1 MARHKSSLEARKNAP
16 RWQVPN
22 SRNYILRKK
31 SSSSPS
37 RPTTTR
43 PPHQPDSSP
52 KPPWRK
58 KRRATKKGQALYGA
72 TAKRVRHFTNQEFG
86 RRLGLENLN
95 KHENYHLII
104 YFLFH

>member
-31 SSSSPS
+31 KFEQPQQA
-37 RPTTTR
+37 
-43 PPHQPDSSP
+43 HHHEPDSSP

-58 KRRATKKGQALYGA
+58 KRRATKKGQALYEA